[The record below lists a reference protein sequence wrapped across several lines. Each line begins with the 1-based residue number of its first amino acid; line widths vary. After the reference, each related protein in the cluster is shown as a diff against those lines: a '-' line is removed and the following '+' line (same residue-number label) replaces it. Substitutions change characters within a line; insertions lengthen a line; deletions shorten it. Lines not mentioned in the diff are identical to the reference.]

1 METGAIFQQS
11 DNTAVVRDRLRGRYK
26 NDSSSKKKKQENK
39 EEILNKLS
47 PEYVSIYRIELNSGR
62 YEILRLNAN
71 TNAKQIVT
79 EHPQIFESFD
89 TYAEQYAKEF
99 ILEENREEFLDWFN
113 CHNMKKRLRKE
124 EKITYHYQSVNKE
137 GVYCY
142 FEAYAVKGFI
152 DAEEYN
158 IFLAFRNVNSI
169 LYKEKAIQERLQH
182 ALDEA
187 QLSNEIISSIAKT
200 YQYVSRIDIQMDYY
214 EEIANRARE
223 HMSIKRTGIVSVTN
237 QKLCE
242 ERIADAYQNVFL
254 KFVDLKTLSE
264 RMKNEET
271 IAIEYRMKDG
281 SWHKLRF
288 IEKKRDENGLLTHVL
303 CVIRSISDEKM
314 KEHELMY
321 QVSEAKKEVT
331 FKTRFLSNM
340 SHDIRT
346 PINGIMGMIELANR
360 YPDDPV
366 MQQKCRDKMMESSK
380 YLVSLVNDILDIN
393 KLESG
398 DITDQKIPFDL
409 TEVLHHAN
417 TGKQRKAADKNIE
430 YVVDWDHSEI
440 NHMHLVGNPIYL
452 DRLLKVIAD
461 NAVKFTNPGGSIR
474 VWCTEKHADEKQIV
488 YEFGCADNG
497 IGMSEEFVTHAFDMF
512 AQENETSHS
521 KYEGSG
527 LGLTIA
533 KRLTERMRGEILL
546 QSEKGVGTI
555 VTVTIPFEIGEA
567 SSIPKR
573 VTQCADLSVDGMCVL
588 VAEDNDVNMEIV
600 KLMLENSGIYVEY
613 AADGLEAVK
622 KFENSTPGYYDA
634 IFMDIMMPNLNGWD
648 ATRKIRSMKREDAEN
663 VPIIAISANAFVE
676 DIINSRISGM
686 NEHLTKPLREHKLI
700 KALKDCVGARLK
712 QD

>member
-1 METGAIFQQS
+1 M
-11 DNTAVVRDRLRGRYK
+11 
-26 NDSSSKKKKQENK
+26 
-39 EEILNKLS
+39 
-47 PEYVSIYRIELNSGR
+47 NS
-62 YEILRLNAN
+62 N
-71 TNAKQIVT
+71 
-79 EHPQIFESFD
+79 
-89 TYAEQYAKEF
+89 
-99 ILEENREEFLDWFN
+99 
-113 CHNMKKRLRKE
+113 
-124 EKITYHYQSVNKE
+124 
-137 GVYCY
+137 
-142 FEAYAVKGFI
+142 
-152 DAEEYN
+152 
-158 IFLAFRNVNSI
+158 

-303 CVIRSISDEKM
+303 CVIRSISDEKK

-321 QVSEAKKEVT
+321 QVSEAKKEVA

-380 YLVSLVNDILDIN
+380 YLVSLVN
-393 KLESG
+393 
-398 DITDQKIPFDL
+398 
-409 TEVLHHAN
+409 
-417 TGKQRKAADKNIE
+417 
-430 YVVDWDHSEI
+430 
-440 NHMHLVGNPIYL
+440 
-452 DRLLKVIAD
+452 
-461 NAVKFTNPGGSIR
+461 
-474 VWCTEKHADEKQIV
+474 
-488 YEFGCADNG
+488 
-497 IGMSEEFVTHAFDMF
+497 
-512 AQENETSHS
+512 
-521 KYEGSG
+521 
-527 LGLTIA
+527 
-533 KRLTERMRGEILL
+533 
-546 QSEKGVGTI
+546 
-555 VTVTIPFEIGEA
+555 
-567 SSIPKR
+567 
-573 VTQCADLSVDGMCVL
+573 
-588 VAEDNDVNMEIV
+588 
-600 KLMLENSGIYVEY
+600 
-613 AADGLEAVK
+613 AADGLKAVK

-686 NEHLTKPLREHKLI
+686 NEHLIKPLSEQKLI
-700 KALKDCVGARLK
+700 KALKECVGARLE
-712 QD
+712 QE